1 MGSLD
6 VVFLKPMLRG
16 FSCFTNRLE
25 EPAVQATVSKD
36 TVERLVMSV
45 LPRTSG
51 LDETNAYSLIFDP
64 FLDLLR
70 NELGTVSAVHRPRN
84 SVKFNELLENTNHID
99 RSEMSRTLDP
109 KSASSELVDDREK
122 AQCLPIRCLIRD
134 EVVAPG
140 VVRILS
146 ALWIDRARSGSTPR
160 FVLRAISTTWHARR
174 SLTARDRSK
183 YCAPRRR
190 SARLTIFLS
199 SVPSA
204 S

>member
-1 MGSLD
+1 MGSLG

-70 NELGTVSAVHRPRN
+70 NELGTVIALHRPRS

-109 KSASSELVDDREK
+109 KSASSELVDDREE

-134 EVVAPG
+134 EVVAPD

-146 ALWIDRARSGSTPR
+146 ALWIDRARSRSTPLDGL
-160 FVLRAISTTWHARR
+160 LRDS
-174 SLTARDRSK
+174 
-183 YCAPRRR
+183 
-190 SARLTIFLS
+190 
-199 SVPSA
+199 
-204 S
+204 